1 MKKKLKL
8 SAAETKLREWLTD
21 EQIMELDNLAIGHK
35 ISIFSLCKE
44 IRDKNIMNLIKN
56 TNVSYTKIAKKYN
69 ISRTWL
75 YKLINYAK
83 LEQ

>member
-1 MKKKLKL
+1 
-8 SAAETKLREWLTD
+8 
-21 EQIMELDNLAIGHK
+21 MELDNLAIGHK
-35 ISIFSLCKE
+35 ISIFPLCKE